1 MKIKITTD
9 STADWSEELI
19 QKYDIKVIPLLVNL
33 GDDLLPD
40 DGILINPDMIYDHVA
55 KTKQLPKTSA
65 INSEQYREYFQ
76 AIFDEGYDAIIHF
89 NLSGEMSVTHQNAKM
104 LMEEMPNLFV
114 VDSRTLSTATAL
126 EAIYARELA
135 NTEKYTAKE
144 IFEKVEAR
152 KEFAQASFIIDR
164 LDYLHKGG
172 RCSTIA
178 LLGANL
184 LHIKPS
190 IEVHNGKMGVGKKY
204 MGKYDKCVLKYVEEI
219 LKRYPNYDPARCFIT
234 HTKID
239 PEIVEN
245 IKEYLKANTTFE
257 EIIETN
263 AGATITSHCGPNT
276 IGILFW
282 TDGKKNDE

>member
-9 STADWSEELI
+9 STADFSADLLE
-19 QKYDIKVIPLLVNL
+19 KYNISTLPLFVNL
-33 GDDLLPD
+33 GDDLLL
-40 DGILINPDMIYDHVA
+40 DGISVTPEMIYDHVA

-65 INSEQYREYFQ
+65 VNSEQYKKFFKS
-76 AIFDEGYDAIIHF
+76 IFDEGYDAIIHF
-89 NLSGEMSVTHQNAKM
+89 NLSGEMSVTHTNAKM
-104 LMEEMPNLFV
+104 LMEEMPNLYV
-114 VDSRTLSTATAL
+114 IDSRTLSTATAL
-126 EAIYARELA
+126 QAIYARELA
-135 NTEKYTAKE
+135 NLGKYSPEE
-144 IFEKVEAR
+144 IVQKIEAR

-164 LDYLHKGG
+164 LDYLYKGG

-204 MGKYDKCVLKYVEEI
+204 IGKYDKCVMKYVDEI
-219 LKRYPNYDPARCFIT
+219 LKRYPNPDTKRIFIT

-239 PEIVEN
+239 QNIVEN
-245 IKEYLKANTTFE
+245 IKKYLKENTKFK
-257 EIIETN
+257 EILETT

-282 TDGKKNDE
+282 TDGKQEN